1 MSFFCSN
8 ANSLFCF
15 ENIIYLVATKLKW
28 ERWKWKDIEDR
39 KTPEVGAW
47 RKVYL
52 SSLWTSLFN
61 FVFPRQLSH
70 FKLQDKKTQQCSA
83 VFVMENIIWSFYR
96 SICLPS
102 SAHFLFLSSFFLF
115 SFLFLSLLFTEG
127 TQKREKRNQVFRY
140 NKQFVFQK
148 NIWEGGTKRNLFSSS
163 VSHKSQTNMNI
174 SESRRLFHMLLV
186 YQVCFFWS
194 NEQKLLSAVAEHWN
208 TYRRKQNQ
216 NNEIILFIR
225 QQLLDSLACFW
236 HHHSM
241 IDNRTQNILL
251 SMGHLSMHWQWTKT
265 PTKLTLKIIHNQ
277 NDLTLPSLP
286 ISSVRASKPDWT
298 KTWDQ
303 KQIDREGSKKLERKE
318 KVKRERGSCVY

>member
-1 MSFFCSN
+1 MSQCSPIFNQEIGHKKSCLHQEIEFF
-8 ANSLFCF
+8 LFKCQF
-15 ENIIYLVATKLKW
+15 IILFRKHYYLVATKLKW

-140 NKQFVFQK
+140 NKQFIFQK

-208 TYRRKQNQ
+208 TLTEENKIKTMKSFYLFVNNCWTLLHAFDITIQWSIIEHKTFYFLWVIFQCIDSEQKHQQNW
-216 NNEIILFIR
+216 R
-225 QQLLDSLACFW
+225 W
-236 HHHSM
+236 
-241 IDNRTQNILL
+241 
-251 SMGHLSMHWQWTKT
+251 K
-265 PTKLTLKIIHNQ
+265 
-277 NDLTLPSLP
+277 
-286 ISSVRASKPDWT
+286 
-298 KTWDQ
+298 
-303 KQIDREGSKKLERKE
+303 
-318 KVKRERGSCVY
+318 